1 MNGNVLHRRPRVA
14 DHDTSPSTSN
24 LRFPDW
30 QLEYQAALLEVD
42 PQKLLERV
50 QAAEAAVFLR
60 QQALVYGSD
69 GHAERQA
76 IEDAMRAL
84 RFIQTEKPGYPDWN
98 KK

>member
-1 MNGNVLHRRPRVA
+1 MA
-14 DHDTSPSTSN
+14 DNTSPSTSN

-30 QLEYQAALLEVD
+30 QLDQAALLEVD
-42 PQKLLERV
+42 PQKLRERV
-50 QAAEAAVFLR
+50 KAAEAAIFLR
-60 QQALVYGSD
+60 QQALAYSSD